1 MSRQY
6 EQRARAEKTRQT
18 RDEIIEAGVSLIR
31 GASGT
36 PTVTEVAQKAGVSR
50 PTVYSHFHDTQELML
65 ACTDHL
71 LLQYPP
77 PSAGEWEDI
86 EDPRDRVGA
95 VVSAVFAQWE
105 MHGESAM
112 PAGVEAHLESVSA
125 AFDDND
131 DVRIRRAA
139 VTRIALSYDTWR
151 LLTEQGLDV
160 REAADVMTDL
170 VVRTP

>member
-1 MSRQY
+1 
-6 EQRARAEKTRQT
+6 
-18 RDEIIEAGVSLIR
+18 
-31 GASGT
+31 
-36 PTVTEVAQKAGVSR
+36 
-50 PTVYSHFHDTQELML
+50 
-65 ACTDHL
+65 
-71 LLQYPP
+71 
-77 PSAGEWEDI
+77 
-86 EDPRDRVGA
+86 
-95 VVSAVFAQWE
+95 

-112 PAGVEAHLESVSA
+112 PAGVEAHLESVIA

-131 DVRIRRAA
+131 DVRMRRAA